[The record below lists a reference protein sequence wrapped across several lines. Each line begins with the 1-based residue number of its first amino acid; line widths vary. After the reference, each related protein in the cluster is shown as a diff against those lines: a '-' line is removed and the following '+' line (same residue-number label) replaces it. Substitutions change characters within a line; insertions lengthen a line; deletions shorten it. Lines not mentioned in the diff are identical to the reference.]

1 MINTLKYI
9 LWGVFAFL
17 AIVIG
22 LYPGLYFLLD
32 MQKGLLASKPEA
44 LMHQTSWVIA
54 FYLHIGFG
62 GLSLISGFSQFSSR
76 LRKHKL
82 KLHRLLGKIY
92 LLSVLISGTSGL
104 FIAIYATGG
113 RIVEM
118 GFGSLGILWLFTSIM
133 AFKSIRMGKIEQHR
147 HWMIRSFALTFAAV
161 TLRLWLPFFQLV
173 LHFNFIDAYTIIAW
187 LCWIP
192 NLIVAEILIRTTNK
206 ESMSTVDA

>member
-1 MINTLKYI
+1 MTNTLKYI

-32 MQKGLLASKPEA
+32 MQNGLLASKPEA
-44 LMHQTSWVIA
+44 LLLETSWVVA
-54 FYLHIGFG
+54 FYSHISFG
-62 GLSLISGFSQFSSR
+62 GLSLISGFSQFSTR
-76 LRKHKL
+76 LRKRRL
-82 KLHRLLGKIY
+82 KFHRSLGKIY

-104 FIAIYATGG
+104 FIAIHATGG

-147 HWMIRSFALTFAAV
+147 QWMIRSFALTFAAV
-161 TLRLWLPFFQLV
+161 TLRLWLPFFQIV
-173 LHFNFIDAYTIIAW
+173 LNFEFIEAYIIIAW

-192 NLIVAEILIRTTNK
+192 NLIVAEIIIRAANQK
-206 ESMSTVDA
+206 SMQPA